1 MNKKGSIAL
10 ALLLVIVFV
19 ILGAAILLRSMQ
31 ESAAANR
38 MAKSTCA
45 LWVAEAGVQQVL
57 YEYNYNS
64 CHNMVQVGTNTYC
77 SNCTTCGG
85 VSKTLAG
92 TLSGYGDYD
101 VTLNNAATIV
111 QSTGSVPSRTDTNKV
126 TRNVQTSI
134 SRPAIFGNGI
144 YAQGQ
149 VTLVNNSLVDSYNS
163 SNGAYGGA
171 NIHSN
176 GNVGTNGT
184 STGIVTIDNNA
195 TVKGSVATGPG
206 GTVTEGNGAV
216 VTGTVSNNS
225 NVSLPSVVVPTSLTS
240 LSSSGTLSLGNGV
253 TQTISAGDYKYTNA
267 SLSNNSVLN
276 VSGNVRLYF
285 TSSGSTPA
293 LNTQTAHVNI
303 NVTSGST
310 LTIYSDGIINFG
322 NNVTINTASQ
332 TPANFLIY
340 STYTG
345 SNGVTV
351 NNNGTSYAGIYAPNT
366 DVDVSN
372 NAGFYGAV
380 VGKTVTLDNNGEI
393 HYDEALSSM
402 ANPFQNAIISNWQ
415 EF

>member
-1 MNKKGSIAL
+1 LNKRGSIAF

-31 ESAAANR
+31 EGAAANR
-38 MAKSTCA
+38 MSKSTCA
-45 LWVAEAGVQQVL
+45 LWVSEAGIQQLL

-64 CHNMVQVGTNTYC
+64 CHNMVQTGTSIYC
-77 SNCTTCGG
+77 ANCTSCGG

-101 VTLNNAATIV
+101 VTLDNAGSIIR
-111 QSTGSVPSRTDTNKV
+111 STGSVPNRTNSNKIA
-126 TRNVQTSI
+126 RNVQTTI

-171 NIHSN
+171 NILTN

-184 STGIVTIDNNA
+184 TTGVITIDNNA
-195 TVKGSVATGPG
+195 TVKGNVATGSG
-206 GTVTEGNGAV
+206 GTVTEGNGV
-216 VTGTVSNNS
+216 TVTGTISNNS
-225 NVSLPSVVVPTSLTS
+225 NVSLPPVVVPPSLIS
-240 LSSSGTLSLGNGV
+240 LSSSGTLSLGNNV
-253 TQTISAGDYKYTNA
+253 TQALSGGDYKYTNT
-267 SLSNNSVLN
+267 SLSNNSTLN
-276 VSGNVRLYF
+276 ITGNVRLYL
-285 TSSGSTPA
+285 TSSGATPA
-293 LNTQTAHVNI
+293 LDTQTAHVSINI
-303 NVTSGST
+303 ASGAT
-310 LTIYSDGIINFG
+310 LAIYSDGIINFG
-322 NNVTINTASQ
+322 NNATINTASH

-340 STYTG
+340 STYSG

-372 NAGFYGAV
+372 NNGFYGSV

-393 HYDEALSSM
+393 HYDEALNSM
-402 ANPFQNAIISNWQ
+402 ANPFESAILSNWQ